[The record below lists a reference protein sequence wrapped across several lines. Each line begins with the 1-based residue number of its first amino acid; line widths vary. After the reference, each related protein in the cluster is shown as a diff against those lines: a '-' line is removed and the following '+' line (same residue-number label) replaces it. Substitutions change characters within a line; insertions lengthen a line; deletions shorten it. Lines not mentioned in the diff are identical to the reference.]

1 MKRLKQLFFFFL
13 DFIITKIKLWQWQII
28 YFSSYKWYSVK
39 AKTFFQMP
47 VFFLWPEGSTSET
60 LLHFRINFAIDI
72 IRHLK
77 TLDGSFH
84 RRFTQFSLR
93 FTTTFCLVALNQPK
107 TYPGSQRLFIRGF
120 WFRVSLVA
128 WVFGRRSI
136 GLRREKKTPFI
147 LRVPEEN

>member
-1 MKRLKQLFFFFL
+1 MTNYIFQFIQMKFGKGKNLFFRCR
-13 DFIITKIKLWQWQII
+13 
-28 YFSSYKWYSVK
+28 Y
-39 AKTFFQMP
+39 
-47 VFFLWPEGSTSET
+47 
-60 LLHFRINFAIDI
+60 
-72 IRHLK
+72 LK